1 MNLGVN
7 PLADGLPEPW
17 AAEWGWGHFGVFV
30 GFGIGGVVR
39 RMRWVPSFTMGS
51 PAEETGRFED
61 EGPQHEVEIGQGFW
75 LGETPVTQAL
85 WKAAMG
91 NNPSRFKSPDRPVEQ
106 VSWQD
111 CQEFCKKLNERV
123 PGLDARLPSEAEWS
137 TRAGQGRRPPPGWAI
152 SRSSARTTLRCLTPS
167 LGTVGIAVD
176 FELVDG
182 AKTGQD
188 SEILTPAPSRWSYR
202 ALLTRRRCAASGAK
216 PRGSMIS
223 PGCQAERPHD
233 FGECLAAGGTGAPR

>member
-17 AAEWGWGHFGVFV
+17 AAEWGWDHFGVFV

-39 RMRWVPSFTMGS
+39 RMRWVPVGSFTMGS

-85 WKAAMG
+85 WKAVMG

-123 PGLDARLPSEAEWS
+123 PGLDARLPSEAEWEYAC
-137 TRAGQGRRPPPGWAI
+137 RAGTTTATWLGDLQILGKNNAPLLDAI
-152 SRSSARTTLRCLTPS
+152 TWYGGNCGSTSSWWTGPRLAKTLRS
-167 LGTVGIAVD
+167 
-176 FELVDG
+176 
-182 AKTGQD
+182 
-188 SEILTPAPSRWSYR
+188 
-202 ALLTRRRCAASGAK
+202 
-216 PRGSMIS
+216 
-223 PGCQAERPHD
+223 
-233 FGECLAAGGTGAPR
+233 